1 MTRSK
6 WFAIIF
12 ISTTLLI
19 SYVFMQRIPHDV
31 VLHINDKWHVMLIS
45 EDQTSQI
52 DFDPQQIQL
61 IKQNQANL
69 WLSGMGELRWQQH
82 TITVSELELEF
93 NETVISTSSNSLV
106 VNLFLYPDGRVLK
119 GKAGLK

>member
-12 ISTTLLI
+12 ISTALLF
-19 SYVFMQRIPHDV
+19 SYMFMRNIPHDV

-45 EDQTSQI
+45 EEQTSQV
-52 DFDPQQIQL
+52 DFDPQQFQL
-61 IKQNQANL
+61 IKQDQANL
-69 WLSGMGELRWQQH
+69 WLGGMGELRWQQH
-82 TITVSELELEF
+82 TIIISELELKF
-93 NETVISTSSNSLV
+93 NETVISTSTNSLV
-106 VNLFLYPDGRVLK
+106 VHLFLYPDGRVLK